1 MCIRDRTGTVDLV
14 EELLTRKDAVID
26 QLKSRRAD
34 DDHRADSPDNP
45 FQETATR
52 YVS

>member
-1 MCIRDRTGTVDLV
+1 MQWAGTEQAPVDLV
-14 EELLTRKDAVID
+14 EELLTRKDAVMTN
-26 QLKSRRAD
+26 SSVAPTTTTVPTP
-34 DDHRADSPDNP
+34 PDNP